1 MDDKEKKLQDKL
13 RFAGEKIP
21 SMKRR
26 SNINDYYGRHIYMVT
41 MAVEGRRPLL
51 GTLRGSSTVADG
63 QEGAPCVVPTP
74 LGQEVIR
81 CWELIPQFHHEVR
94 LLGFQ
99 LMPDHL
105 HGILFVQ
112 EAMEE
117 HLGQVISGFKAGCNK
132 AYRQMMMVEAV
143 PGVVEAVPGVVEAV
157 PQHTGKEVP
166 QHTEKE
172 SASAYE
178 VASPLP
184 LPSEHRLKKDDRSH
198 GLLFERGYNDLISKS
213 YDMLPR
219 LTAYVHDNPRRL
231 AIRREHPD
239 LFRMHRKTEVC
250 GLQFTSL
257 GNHFLLDWP
266 ERQLVEMSREASVGQ
281 IEERLQQVLAAAHD
295 GTVTY
300 TAAIS
305 KGEQK
310 IARIVREKGYPLVV
324 LLNDGF
330 PKEGSPHERYY
341 KPGGVYFEAC
351 SKGKLLLMEP
361 DASAFVN
368 PVVMKATEET
378 LRRKAEAKHYSYSPI
393 PVESQRYRFVAL
405 NEIGRLLVER

>member
-1 MDDKEKKLQDKL
+1 METSGNCRIFACMMDDIEKKLQDKL

-63 QEGAPCVVPTP
+63 QEGAPCVIPTL
-74 LGQEVIR
+74 LGQEVTR

-94 LLGFQ
+94 LLAFQ

-112 EAMEE
+112 EAIED

-132 AYRQMMMVEAV
+132 AYRQL
-143 PGVVEAVPGVVEAV
+143 VVEAM
-157 PQHTGKEVP
+157 PQQTGKEVP
-166 QHTEKE
+166 QHALMG

-219 LTAYVHDNPRRL
+219 LTAYLRDNPRRL

-239 LFRMHRKTEVC
+239 LFRMHRKTELC
-250 GLQFTSL
+250 GLQFTSM
-257 GNHFLLDWP
+257 GNRFLLEWP
-266 ERQLVEMSREASVGQ
+266 ERQLVEMSREASERQ
-281 IEERLQQVLAAAHD
+281 IEERLQQVLAAAHN
-295 GTVTY
+295 GAVTY

-310 IARIVREKGYPLVV
+310 IARMVREKGFPLVA

-341 KPGGVYFEAC
+341 KPGGVYFETCA
-351 SKGKLLLMEP
+351 KGKLLLMEP
-361 DASAFVN
+361 EENAFVN
-368 PVVMKATEET
+368 QDVMKATEEA
-378 LRRKAEAKHYSYSPI
+378 LRRKAEAKHYSYRPI